1 MRMTRNEFLAWETK
15 AVTLF
20 GMSGVGKTTI
30 ANALPKTR
38 WFHYS
43 ADYRIAT
50 RYLGEPINDN
60 LKRKA
65 MQVPFLRDLLRSDS
79 IHITHNVTVRNLE
92 PLSTWLGKLGSPEHG
107 GLPLEEVKRRHRLHR
122 EAEMGAMRDVV
133 DFIAKAREIYGY
145 DNFLNDTSGSIC
157 ELEDEETLRILG
169 SHSLLLWLRADDD
182 MEAELTRRAIANPKP
197 LYYREEFLDQHLAE
211 YLAEQ
216 EAAGPTD
223 IDPDAFV
230 QWMFPRLVAHRRPRY
245 RDIAGRHGYSVSAR
259 DAQTVRDE
267 QDFLTLVGDA
277 LASQGE

>member
-1 MRMTRNEFLAWETK
+1 MRMTRDEFLAWDTK

-30 ANALPKTR
+30 ANALPKSR

-79 IHITHNVTVRNLE
+79 IHITHNVTVTNLE
-92 PLSTWLGKLGSPEHG
+92 PLSKWLGKLGAAEHD
-107 GLPLEEVKRRHRLHR
+107 GLEVEEFKRRQRLHR
-122 EAEMGAMRDVV
+122 EAEIGAMRDVA

-157 ELEDEETLRILG
+157 ELDDEHTLEVLDR
-169 SHSLLLWLRADDD
+169 HSVLLWLRADDD
-182 MEAELTRRAIANPKP
+182 MEAELIRRAVANPKP
-197 LYYREEFLDQHLAE
+197 LYYRDDFLDRHLAE

-216 EAAGPTD
+216 GASSPAQ

-245 RDIAGRHGYSVSAR
+245 RDIAARHGCTASAR

-267 QDFLTLVGDA
+267 RDFLALVGDA
-277 LASQGE
+277 LAAQGG

>member
-1 MRMTRNEFLAWETK
+1 MCMTRNEFLAWETK

-30 ANALPKTR
+30 ANALPKSR

-79 IHITHNVTVRNLE
+79 IHITHNITVTNLE
-92 PLSTWLGKLGSPEHG
+92 PLSTWLGKLGCAERG
-107 GLPLEEVKRRHRLHR
+107 GLSVEEFKRRQRLHR
-122 EAEMGAMRDVV
+122 EAEIGAMRDVA
-133 DFIAKAREIYGY
+133 DFIDRAHDIYGY
-145 DNFLNDTSGSIC
+145 DHFLNDTSGSIC
-157 ELEDEETLRILG
+157 ELDDEGMLEVLQQRTLLV
-169 SHSLLLWLRADDD
+169 WLCADDD
-182 MEAELTRRAIANPKP
+182 MESELIRRAVANPKP
-197 LYYREEFLDQHLAE
+197 LYYREEFLDARLAE
-211 YLAEQ
+211 YLAAEDLPGA
-216 EAAGPTD
+216 EA

-245 RDIAGRHGYSVSAR
+245 RAIAERFGCSVSAR

-267 QDFLTLVGDA
+267 ADFLALVGDA
-277 LASQGE
+277 LARRGG